1 MATNANQPAA
11 REGQGGGS
19 RLIFPNHL
27 AELINQDT
35 GHPFVLLLN
44 NEDDS
49 EIALPIPE
57 SINLADG
64 ANYEGLDRADFKTAE
79 SFGEGTALSEAD
91 QLALGLRAAKNLPG
105 LDKITQDQFLRKRM
119 AVNPMTEM
127 TFTGMNMRTLGLAF
141 ELLPRNEKE
150 AVTIRNIE
158 AKLRKMM
165 YPMKTGDTGY
175 TVRYPNMFTVMFMAG
190 EKESRFFP
198 IIHHAYLSSM
208 STDFRGQS
216 GAYLKVKDD
225 FMGQKHKL
233 DLTFTEAKMLT
244 RNDIE
249 ALDDVSKKS
258 THKDRRGK
266 MEGFNDPI
274 VNDSQ
279 STISDNTPAKKD

>member
-1 MATNANQPAA
+1 
-11 REGQGGGS
+11 
-19 RLIFPNHL
+19 
-27 AELINQDT
+27 
-35 GHPFVLLLN
+35 
-44 NEDDS
+44 
-49 EIALPIPE
+49 
-57 SINLADG
+57 
-64 ANYEGLDRADFKTAE
+64 
-79 SFGEGTALSEAD
+79 
-91 QLALGLRAAKNLPG
+91 
-105 LDKITQDQFLRKRM
+105 
-119 AVNPMTEM
+119 
-127 TFTGMNMRTLGLAF
+127 
-141 ELLPRNEKE
+141 
-150 AVTIRNIE
+150 
-158 AKLRKMM
+158 M

-175 TVRYPNMFTVMFMAG
+175 TVRYPNMFTIMFMAG

-208 STDFRGQS
+208 STDFRAQS

-279 STISDNTPAKKD
+279 QTISSNTPPKKD